1 MASDRQNNDVTKAAQ
16 NDTIIDTVKG
26 GSLFHSERKGCVDLV
41 RIPEKA
47 WIRYIAPLVL
57 AILTCIGVIVP
68 PVLLLCVYLSVYYD
82 ARLGGWAQTVVMG
95 VVLALVGGWIWGA
108 AGLGLWFICMIPTIA
123 ALFFFKKRAG
133 FADGLVY
140 SFAAAFLALAL
151 SMLLVYLLYRQ
162 DPLTVL
168 LSALEQLFRRQG
180 EGSALVTMAA
190 AQQALLEWAM
200 DASAADFASLNRL
213 MTEIASLPMD
223 KFIERVMPTY
233 EGIIRLYAPT
243 VVIILTALVGASAW
257 IFPGFALKN
266 RFYGQKSLDRCIVPT
281 SLPPS
286 FIRWSL
292 PRSLL
297 LGCMLVM
304 VIAFFTQT
312 TTNTVLASGVNALYW
327 IAQALLMIQG
337 VSFAAFWLR
346 SKGVPLGA
354 RVALL
359 LIGSAFLGTA
369 FMLLGIADTSFQ
381 FRRMFLLRGH
391 TVQMQALVNRYK
403 DDPRELDIHVRA
415 FIAKLEREQEEEACM
430 ERTPRKRQGG
440 SDGQDTTNSSDP
452 EDHV

>member
-1 MASDRQNNDVTKAAQ
+1 MT
-16 NDTIIDTVKG
+16 
-26 GSLFHSERKGCVDLV
+26 

-47 WIRYIAPLVL
+47 WIRYAAPLII

-95 VVLALVGGWIWGA
+95 VVLALAGGWIWGA
-108 AGLGLWFICMIPTIA
+108 VGFCLWLICIIPAVA
-123 ALFFFKKRAG
+123 ALLFFKKRAC

-140 SFAAAFLALAL
+140 SFAAGFVALAL
-151 SMLLVYLLYRQ
+151 SLLLLYLFYRQ

-168 LSALEQLFRRQG
+168 LSAIERLFRQQG
-180 EGSALVTMAA
+180 AGSALVTMAA
-190 AQQALLEWAM
+190 AQQALLEWSMDAAAM
-200 DASAADFASLNRL
+200 DLASFNRL
-213 MTEIASLPMD
+213 MMDIISLPID
-223 KFIERVMPTY
+223 QFVARVMPTY

-243 VVIILTALVGASAW
+243 AVIILTALAGTMAW
-257 IFPGFALKN
+257 ILPGFALKN
-266 RFYGQKSLDRCIVPT
+266 RFYSQKQLDRCIVPA

-304 VIAFFTQT
+304 IIAFFTQT
-312 TTNTVLASGVNALYW
+312 TTNTVLASGINALYW

-337 VSFAAFWLR
+337 LAFAAFWLR
-346 SKGVPLGA
+346 SKSVPLGA

-359 LIGSAFLGTA
+359 LIGAALLDTA

-381 FRRMFLLRGH
+381 FRRMFLMRGH
-391 TVQMQALVNRYK
+391 TAQMQALINRYK

-415 FIAKLEREQEEEACM
+415 FVAKLEREQEEEACM
-430 ERTPRKRQGG
+430 ERTPRKEPAEKPGRGTG
-440 SDGQDTTNSSDP
+440 DSSDP

>member
-1 MASDRQNNDVTKAAQ
+1 MT
-16 NDTIIDTVKG
+16 
-26 GSLFHSERKGCVDLV
+26 
-41 RIPEKA
+41 RIPEKN
-47 WIRYIAPLVL
+47 WIRYVIPLVI
-57 AILTCIGVIVP
+57 AMLTCIGVVVP
-68 PVLLLCVYLSVYYD
+68 PVLLLCVYLCVYYD

-95 VVLALVGGWIWGA
+95 VVLALAGSWIWGA
-108 AGLGLWFICMIPTIA
+108 AGLCLWLICIIPTVA
-123 ALFFFKKRAG
+123 ALFFFKKRVG

-140 SFAAAFLALAL
+140 SFAAGFLALAL
-151 SMLLVYLLYRQ
+151 SLLLLYLFYRQ

-168 LSALEQLFRRQG
+168 LAAIEQLFRQHG
-180 EGSALVTMAA
+180 TGSALVTMAA
-190 AQQALLEWAM
+190 AQQALLEWSMDAAAM
-200 DASAADFASLNRL
+200 DLASFNGL
-213 MTEIASLPMD
+213 MIEIVALPID
-223 KFIERVMPTY
+223 KFIARVMPTY

-243 VVIILTALVGASAW
+243 AVIILTTLAGTMAW
-257 IFPGFALKN
+257 ILPGFALKN
-266 RFYGQKSLDRCIVPT
+266 RFYGQKHLDRCIVPA

-304 VIAFFTQT
+304 IIAFFTQT

-337 VSFAAFWLR
+337 LAFAAFWLR

-359 LIGSAFLGTA
+359 VIGALLLDTA

-381 FRRMFLLRGH
+381 FRRMLLMRGH
-391 TVQMQALVNRYK
+391 TAQMQALINRYK

-415 FIAKLEREQEEEACM
+415 FMAKLEREQEEEACM
-430 ERTPRKRQGG
+430 ERTPRKQPANKT
-440 SDGQDTTNSSDP
+440 GQDTGDSSDP
-452 EDHV
+452 EDHI